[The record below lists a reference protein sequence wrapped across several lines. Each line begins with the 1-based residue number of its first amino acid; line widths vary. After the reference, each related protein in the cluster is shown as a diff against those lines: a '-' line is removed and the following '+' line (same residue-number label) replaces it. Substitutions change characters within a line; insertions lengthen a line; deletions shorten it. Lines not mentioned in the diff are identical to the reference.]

1 MTAHATY
8 REFRIAELRRQD
20 LLAKAAQAHLGA
32 VDAAP
37 GRHVEAAMRLR
48 YRLGGWLV
56 RAGGALQGSA
66 AVQAT
71 AATHPVRAAV

>member
-1 MTAHATY
+1 MSAHGTH
-8 REFRIAELRRQD
+8 REFRVAELRRQE
-20 LLAKAAQAHLGA
+20 LLAQAAEAHLRA
-32 VDAAP
+32 ADAAR
-37 GRHVEAAMRLR
+37 GRHVEMATRLR